1 MNFVIIV
8 SIVIVVILNFYCVKL
23 NYELYKSGLT
33 NSLNRIGFKK
43 IREASKNIKN
53 ITNKTLLRKC
63 RFWYTFFVSTFYF
76 MLLLIGFNIFF
87 KTG

>member
-8 SIVIVVILNFYCVKL
+8 SIIIVVILNFYCVKL
-23 NYELYKSGLT
+23 NYELYESGLT
-33 NSLNRIGFKK
+33 NSLNRISFKK

-53 ITNKTLLRKC
+53 ITDKTLLRKC

-87 KTG
+87 KTR